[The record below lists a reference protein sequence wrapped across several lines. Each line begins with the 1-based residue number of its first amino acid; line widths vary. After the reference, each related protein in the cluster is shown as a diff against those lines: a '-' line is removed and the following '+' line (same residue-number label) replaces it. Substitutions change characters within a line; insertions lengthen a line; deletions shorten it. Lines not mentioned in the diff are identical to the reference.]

1 MAKSKVEIVT
11 VRFENVGPS
20 KRSWTAVMTAPL
32 TAEKMIRA
40 IHKQHALGSR
50 GIEFSEERED
60 CWGGSIYVGVFRK
73 VGAWHVIEEAGGNQR
88 AQEPAKATSASAAQE
103 KPSPDLE

>member
-1 MAKSKVEIVT
+1 MATVA

-20 KRSWTAVMTAPL
+20 KYCWTAVMTEPL

-40 IHKQHALGSR
+40 IHKRRALGSR

-60 CWGGSIYVGVFRK
+60 CWGGSIYVGFFRK
-73 VGAWHVIEEAGGNQR
+73 VGAWHVVEAT
-88 AQEPAKATSASAAQE
+88 K
-103 KPSPDLE
+103 